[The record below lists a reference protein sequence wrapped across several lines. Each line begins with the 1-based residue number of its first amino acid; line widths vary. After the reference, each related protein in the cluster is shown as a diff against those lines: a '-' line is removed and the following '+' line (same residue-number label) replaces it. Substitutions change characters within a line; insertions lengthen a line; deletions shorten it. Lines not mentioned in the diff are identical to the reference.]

1 MTIRMARAAALF
13 LMPMMLPAQEIYQS
27 PQFTVSSDR
36 VTQGQF
42 IARAISPN
50 EIESNYPDPAT
61 SRRWKLSTDV
71 SSYPELRS
79 PNVLVNALYNLSL
92 EELKKDIRP
101 DGAFMAGAK
110 WDGVWTRDISYSI
123 LLSLAAIEPEIAKAS
138 LLRKVARGRI
148 IQDTGTGGSWPCST
162 DRMTWA
168 LAAWEIYLTTGDRDW
183 LAQSFQIIR
192 ASAADDAHVVF
203 SRETGMV
210 LGESSFLDW
219 REQTYPRWMQPA
231 DIYSSQAL
239 GTNAVHYRTYQILA
253 KMARLLGKPS
263 EEYTRT
269 AEQIRAAVNKNLWLE
284 DRGYYGQY
292 LYGRITMSVSP
303 RSEALGEA
311 LTILFDLAPPER
323 QTRMLSSVPVMAFG
337 IPCIYPQIP
346 EIPPY
351 HNNAIWPFVQA
362 YWNLAAAK
370 QNDMPAV
377 LQGLASIWRAAALF
391 LTNQEN
397 MVAGTGDAKGTAINS
412 ERQLWSV
419 AGNLAMVYR
428 VLLGMDFTEAG
439 LRFHPAIPKAL
450 GGAWDLDNFR
460 YRGAQLSIHVEGF
473 GTKIATITLDG
484 HPLPNALLPADIKGS
499 HEIRIK
505 MDNREKTA
513 APLKLVDAAVS
524 PDTPETWWGSL
535 EVTGFHNLYTKP
547 VDHMRYMAF
556 QDGHALDNKGANA
569 VNISEN
575 QIDSEFQVLALDS
588 EGLRSFLNEPLRLFD
603 SSHEMI
609 VAAPSGPIDLT
620 RTTNAKVTMQADV
633 PAAGAYAIDFHYANG
648 SGPINTDNK
657 CAIRTLSVDGK
668 EVGAIVL
675 PQRGKDDWKDFGFTN
690 HQTVQLTA
698 GPHTF
703 TLNFD
708 PWDEN
713 MNGEVNRALVDQMR
727 LTRLR

>member
-1 MTIRMARAAALF
+1 MIVRMTRTAVLLLI
-13 LMPMMLPAQEIYQS
+13 PVMLPAQEIYKS

-42 IARAISPN
+42 VARAISPN
-50 EIESNYPDPAT
+50 EIESNYPDAGT
-61 SRRWKLSTDV
+61 SRRWKLGTDV
-71 SSYPELRS
+71 SSYPQLRS
-79 PNVLVNALYNLSL
+79 QNMLVNALYNLSL

-123 LLSLAAIEPEIAKAS
+123 LLSLAAIEPEVAKTS

-168 LAAWEIYLTTGDRDW
+168 LAAWQIYLTTGDRDW
-183 LAQSFQIIR
+183 LTQSFEIIR

-203 SRETGMV
+203 SRETGMA

-253 KMARLLGKPS
+253 AMAKLLGKPS

-269 AEQIRAAVNKNLWLE
+269 AEQIRAGVNKSLWLE
-284 DRGYYGQY
+284 DKGYYGQY
-292 LYGRITMSVSP
+292 LYGRVTMSVSP

-311 LTILFDLAPPER
+311 LAILFDLAPPER
-323 QTRMLSSVPVMAFG
+323 QTRVLASVPVMPFG
-337 IPCIYPQIP
+337 ISCIYPQIP
-346 EIPPY
+346 GIPPY

-370 QNDMPAV
+370 QDDTPAV
-377 LQGLASIWRAAALF
+377 LHGLASIWRAAALF

-397 MVAGTGDAKGTAINS
+397 MVADTGDAKGTAINS

-428 VLLGMDFTEAG
+428 VLFGMDFTEAG
-439 LRFHPAIPKAL
+439 LRFHPLIPKPLA
-450 GGAWDLDNFR
+450 GGWDLENFR
-460 YRGAQLSIHVEGF
+460 YRGAKLNIHVEGF
-473 GTKIATITLDG
+473 GTKIAAITLDG
-484 HPLPNALLPADIKGS
+484 HPLPNAVLPSSITGS
-499 HEIRIK
+499 HEIRI
-505 MDNREKTA
+505 MMQSGEQQ
-513 APLKLVDAAVS
+513 APALKLVDAAVS
-524 PDTPETWWGSL
+524 PDAPETWWGSL

-556 QDGHALDNKGANA
+556 QDGHALDNQGANA

-575 QIDSEFQVLALDS
+575 QIDSEFQVLAINS
-588 EGLRSFLNEPLRLFD
+588 GGLRSFLNEPLRLFD

-609 VAAPSGPIDLT
+609 VVAPSGPIDLT
-620 RTTNAKVTMQADV
+620 PTANTKLMMQADISV
-633 PAAGAYAIDFHYANG
+633 PGTYAIDFHYANG

-657 CAIRTLSVDGK
+657 CAIRTLSIDGK
-668 EVGAIVL
+668 EIGAIVL
-675 PQRGKDDWKDFGFTN
+675 PQRGKDNWTEFGYTN
-690 HQTVQLTA
+690 HQTVQLSA

-703 TLNFD
+703 TLSFD

-713 MNGEVNRALVDQMR
+713 MNGEVNRAIVDQLR